1 MSKQPFQARARAL
14 ARSGKFASWR
24 AVVFELQFEPGYKE
38 AMRWLSDPI
47 TQAELDD
54 LCSHARARSKQSDP
68 EAA

>member
-1 MSKQPFQARARAL
+1 MSKQPFQDRARAL

-24 AVVFELQFEPGYKE
+24 AAVFELQFEPGYKE
-38 AMRWLSDPI
+38 AIKWLSDPV

-54 LCSHARARSKQSDP
+54 LCSRARARSERTDP